1 MTETPSD
8 YYWCYRHQL
17 DVRSAEDRELHKAA
31 AGPRDDDVVLW
42 EASDSDHLLKVGA
55 ITREGGR
62 YVLWSGSQRVWT
74 GPAEAAAG
82 PRDEG
87 LPTLDELRRMRA
99 HEVNAFFAAHD
110 IDWRVAA
117 AGPRDEAIE
126 LCPECGGQYSDLA
139 GHRRFAHN
147 VPGWRNESVE
157 AWDKASAATRE
168 AAAGP
173 REYHDLSAAGDILGH
188 GHSYAEAA
196 AGPRDVELPPEFV
209 GFLVGEFM
217 RAGFHKEPRAAQA
230 DARHIVESWNSRALA
245 KASE

>member
-1 MTETPSD
+1 MGHPCNSLCDQSQDLHYIAVQVPEVAAGPEPESPASA
-8 YYWCYRHQL
+8 WLEGYRQG
-17 DVRSAEDRELHKAA
+17 RIEAEAA
-31 AGPRDDDVVLW
+31 AGPL
-42 EASDSDHLLKVGA
+42 EAYVRGHWDGLNCEANGF
-55 ITREGGR
+55 GGR
-62 YVLWSGSQRVWT
+62 LDECEHVGRIYE
-74 GPAEAAAG
+74 PKAEAAAG
-82 PRDEG
+82 PRTKHD
-87 LPTLDELRRMRA
+87 PDT
-99 HEVNAFFAAHD
+99 HEWEAVCL
-110 IDWRVAA
+110 VPGCEAA

-147 VPGWRNESVE
+147 VP
-157 AWDKASAATRE
+157 E

-173 REYHDLSAAGDILGH
+173 VEYHDLSAAGDILGH
-188 GHSYAEAA
+188 GHSYADAA

-245 KASE
+245 KASDV

>member
-1 MTETPSD
+1 MTEPWTEAGRRLLGLDMTDAKD
-8 YYWCYRHQL
+8 YWTAL
-17 DVRSAEDRELHKAA
+17 GAREMRAA
-31 AGPRDDDVVLW
+31 IL
-42 EASDSDHLLKVGA
+42 A
-55 ITREGGR
+55 IE
-62 YVLWSGSQRVWT
+62 
-74 GPAEAAAG
+74 AEAAAG
-82 PRDEG
+82 PRRGHPCNSLCDQSQD
-87 LPTLDELRRMRA
+87 LHYIAVQMPLA
-99 HEVNAFFAAHD
+99 
-110 IDWRVAA
+110 
-117 AGPRDEAIE
+117 EASEPVE

>member
-31 AGPRDDDVVLW
+31 AGPRTKHDPDTHEW
-42 EASDSDHLLKVGA
+42 EAVCLVPGC
-55 ITREGGR
+55 E
-62 YVLWSGSQRVWT
+62 
-74 GPAEAAAG
+74 
-82 PRDEG
+82 
-87 LPTLDELRRMRA
+87 
-99 HEVNAFFAAHD
+99 
-110 IDWRVAA
+110 AA

-147 VPGWRNESVE
+147 VP
-157 AWDKASAATRE
+157 E

-173 REYHDLSAAGDILGH
+173 VEYHDLSAAGDILGH
-188 GHSYAEAA
+188 GHSYAEAAAGPRTDPDLEDWDTGTYRGPEAA

-245 KASE
+245 KASDV